1 MVRALNWAF
10 PFDMSGD
17 SHASGEGK
25 STNKNG
31 GNKGK
36 QNSPPPTRPT
46 PTSTSRPALS
56 KTTSTSPPTST
67 STSALVRLWSSI
79 PEADTVRINSVMGR
93 ETDPGVTARLRATS
107 LYGCT
112 AIVVVDELG
121 MVLGHIAQE
130 GKGNNIYTLESIPQV
145 GEYLTTFVKHGG
157 LVFDFGRETHAII
170 YYSRG
175 KASFTGGRID
185 IGLNCIKNY
194 LVTLGVQEANVHF
207 SQYTSG
213 GPTVGPRSK
222 LVVESVYNNN
232 ARRTNVYIAKEDPI
246 WQRDFTKPLRPARF
260 NFQPGPPLP
269 RLSHNDQVAFERHC
283 DFAAG

>member
-1 MVRALNWAF
+1 
-10 PFDMSGD
+10 MS
-17 SHASGEGK
+17 
-25 STNKNG
+25 
-31 GNKGK
+31 
-36 QNSPPPTRPT
+36 
-46 PTSTSRPALS
+46 
-56 KTTSTSPPTST
+56 TT
-67 STSALVRLWSSI
+67 ALVRLWSSI
-79 PEADTVRINSVMGR
+79 PVAVTVPINSVMGR
-93 ETDPGVTARLRATS
+93 KTDPGVTASLRTTS

-145 GEYLTTFVKHGG
+145 GEYLTK
-157 LVFDFGRETHAII
+157 
-170 YYSRG
+170 G

-222 LVVESVYNNN
+222 LVVESVYDNN

-260 NFQPGPPLP
+260 NIQPGPPLP
-269 RLSHNDQVAFERHC
+269 RLSHND
-283 DFAAG
+283 